1 MISVYLITYYT
12 HVACVVLSGSIFFL
26 RGVWMMQE
34 SELLNHKLVMI
45 LPHFI
50 DTLLLASAFALA
62 FQVYQYPFVDS
73 WLTVKFVALFV
84 YILLG
89 MFSLRRGKS
98 NIQRTVF
105 FIAAMTT
112 FGFIISVALSRNP
125 AGFFAFFL

>member
-1 MISVYLITYYT
+1 VISVYLIVYYT
-12 HVACVVLSGSIFFL
+12 HVSCVSLSGSLFFL

-34 SELLNHKLVMI
+34 NELLNHRLVRI

-50 DTLLLASAFALA
+50 DSLLLASAFVLA
-62 FQVYQYPFVDS
+62 FQVNQYPFVDG
-73 WLTVKFVALFV
+73 WVTVKFVALIL

-98 NIQRTVF
+98 KSQRTVF

-112 FGFIISVALSRNP
+112 FGFIISVALTRNP
-125 AGFFAFFL
+125 VGFLAYFL

>member
-1 MISVYLITYYT
+1 VI
-12 HVACVVLSGSIFFL
+12 LSGSIFFL

-125 AGFFAFFL
+125 AGFFAFIL